1 MIDLI
6 SPTERYERYKEFL
19 REAERERFIRQVLAG
34 REKRDGFYRTAL
46 AWLGGH
52 LVKWG
57 EALQQRYDNTAPAS
71 PTCCESF
78 QPMQ

>member
-19 REAERERFIRQVLAG
+19 REAEQERFIQQVLAG

-46 AWLGGH
+46 AWLGCH
-52 LVKWG
+52 LVEWG
-57 EALQQRYDNTAPAS
+57 ESLQQRYDATSSAS
-71 PTCCESF
+71 PTCRESF
-78 QPMQ
+78 QSMQ